1 MNIVYDSLKGAN
13 CKLFMNDRIISV
25 IIHGIVLLTAFP
37 IHECSHALA
46 AHWMGDDTAKEQG
59 RMTLNP
65 LRHLDLFGTVFMLLG
80 GFGWAKAVPINPNNF
95 KNRKV
100 GMALS
105 ALAGPVSNLLL
116 AYISIILYKA
126 AAYIGLSDPNR
137 YADALSTIFLYAVFL
152 NVGLAVFNLLPVP
165 PLDGSRIFN
174 LILPEKLYFKV
185 MKYENIIF
193 GLLFLAVFM
202 GFLDGPLYFLRIK
215 TIEFMDIISRWF
227 DWLMIKIM

>member
-1 MNIVYDSLKGAN
+1 
-13 CKLFMNDRIISV
+13 MNDRIISIV
-25 IIHGIVLLTAFP
+25 IHGIVLLTAFP
-37 IHECSHALA
+37 VHECSHALA
-46 AHWMGDDTAKEQG
+46 AHWMGDDTAKDQG

-65 LRHLDLFGTVFMLLG
+65 LKHLDPLGTIFMLIG

-105 ALAGPVSNLLL
+105 SLAGPVSNLIM
-116 AYISIILYKA
+116 AYISMILFKA
-126 AAYIGLSDPNR
+126 AAYSVMSHPS
-137 YADALSTIFLYAVFL
+137 AVVEALSTVFVYAVFL

-174 LILPEKLYFKV
+174 LILPEKLYFKI
-185 MKYENIIF
+185 MRYENIIF

-202 GFLDGPLYFLRIK
+202 GFLDGPISFLQ
-215 TIEFMDIISRWF
+215 THTVQFMDSISRWV
-227 DWLMIKIM
+227 DWLIIKML